1 LALGGTAVGTG
12 LNTHVEFARR
22 TIAAIAQE
30 TGLGLREAPNHF
42 EAQAAQ
48 DAAVETSGALKTA
61 AVTHA

>member
-30 TGLGLREAPNHF
+30 TGLGLREACGWQKVRHGTKSLILLDLS
-42 EAQAAQ
+42 A
-48 DAAVETSGALKTA
+48 G
-61 AVTHA
+61 